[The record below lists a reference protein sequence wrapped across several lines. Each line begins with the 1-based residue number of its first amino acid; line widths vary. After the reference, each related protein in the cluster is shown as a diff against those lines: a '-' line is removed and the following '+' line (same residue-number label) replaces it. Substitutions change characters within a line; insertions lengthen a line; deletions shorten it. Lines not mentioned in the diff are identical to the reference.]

1 MTCCDNF
8 AQTSAS
14 ADRLPNP
21 IIRDHD
27 ECGYPVPF
35 KGVVGTNYPDNMPVK
50 LGTAPGTVEPA
61 PDGVDAI
68 GIVTTPKEPVVA
80 GSEVLTVK
88 TFVAEMDWAD
98 IAAAVGASPTDQAAW
113 WAMVPNLINVVKYL
127 KF

>member
-1 MTCCDNF
+1 MSCCDTF
-8 AQTSAS
+8 GQSTAT

-27 ECGYPVPF
+27 ECGYPVAF
-35 KGVVGTNYPDNMPVK
+35 KGVVGTNYPDNVPVK
-50 LGTAPGTVEPA
+50 LGAVPGTVEPA
-61 PDGVDAI
+61 LDGVGAI

-88 TFVAEMDWAD
+88 TFVAEMAWAD
-98 IAAAVGASPTDQAAW
+98 IATAVGASPTDQAAW

>member
-1 MTCCDNF
+1 MSCCDTF
-8 AQTSAS
+8 EQTTAS

-27 ECGYPVPF
+27 ECGYPVAF
-35 KGVVGTNYPDNMPVK
+35 NGVVGTNYPENMPVK
-50 LGTAPGTVEPA
+50 LGTVVGTVLPA

-68 GIVTTPKEPVVA
+68 GIVSSPKVPVVA
-80 GSEVLTVK
+80 GSTVLNIK

-98 IAAAVGASPTDQAAW
+98 LAVAVGASPTSQSAW